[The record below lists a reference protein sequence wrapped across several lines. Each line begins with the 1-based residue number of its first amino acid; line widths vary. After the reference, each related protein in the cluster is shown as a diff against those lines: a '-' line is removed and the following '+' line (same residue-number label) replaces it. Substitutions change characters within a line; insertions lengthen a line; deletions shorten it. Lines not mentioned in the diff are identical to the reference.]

1 MCFSAGASFGAA
13 IVLSTIGIV
22 SIKRT
27 QTPKHIVFAAIPLIF
42 AVQQLSEGILWKT
55 LPNFESIATQK
66 AMTYIFL
73 TFAQVVWPL
82 YVPFSIWLLEKDNKR
97 KTILALLVGIGAI
110 IATYLS
116 YCLLNFHVEAN
127 IVGYHISYFQD
138 YPLSLK
144 SYGAVL
150 YILATIAPLFVS
162 SVKNMWVLG
171 LTILVSYIVTALFYE
186 HYVLSVWCFFS
197 SLISIMVYVIAM
209 QLDSPKKTLLEH
221 SF

>member
-22 SIKRT
+22 SIKTT

-55 LPNFESIATQK
+55 LPNFESIAMQK
-66 AMTYIFL
+66 AMTYLFL
-73 TFAQVVWPL
+73 IFAQVVWPS
-82 YVPFSIWLLEKDNKR
+82 YVPFSIWLLEEDNKR

-110 IATYLS
+110 VATYLS
-116 YCLLNFHVEAN
+116 YCLLTFHVEAN
-127 IVGYHISYFQD
+127 IVGYHIAYFQD

-150 YILATIAPLFVS
+150 YILATIAPLFIS
-162 SVKNMWVLG
+162 SVKNMWILG
-171 LTILVSYIVTALFYE
+171 LTILISYIITALFYQ